1 MRPLSDSLRAKA
13 DDAADTGGGTLSAAE
28 RRAAELLSRVAPP
41 PPLSAAAL
49 ARIEGSVL
57 GSPAPLPGALS
68 GPLWRWLAVG
78 SAGACA
84 GVAATL
90 AVTAAVQPAEKTQ
103 DPAALAVRELR
114 APQGSAAQL
123 RTADGAELSLAGPG
137 SLALAADGPVLADG
151 RLLVRAG
158 RTAVTVRTAGGRVT
172 APAHHVTAI
181 SMKLGQ
187 LARVAAYV
195 GDSELAAAAQAAP
208 APVAAGTAWTPAGTR
223 PLTAACVAAVA
234 EPSAAWPA
242 CADEEAD
249 TAGATADADALPAE
263 PSAGATGPA
272 AEDPADDDGAP
283 ARVRPPRGPR
293 PHRAARPA
301 TATSAEDTAAAAP
314 GESALAAESRLLG
327 TALHQLRQERDAGA
341 ALRTLT
347 QYRDRFPAGLLA
359 EEAQAARADALLALD
374 RRGEALA
381 LLDQAELKRL
391 GRGGELRVLRGE
403 LRAGASRCAEAVSDF
418 GAVLAGSP
426 PPAVAER
433 ALAGRAAC
441 YGRLGDAQRARA
453 DWQALKEQAAPQSP
467 AARAAA
473 QALKE
478 LP

>member
-13 DDAADTGGGTLSAAE
+13 DDAAGAGGDTLSAAE
-28 RRAAELLSRVAPP
+28 RRAAEILSRVAPP

-90 AVTAAVQPAEKTQ
+90 AVTAGVQPAAQTQ
-103 DPAALAVRELR
+103 EPAALSVRELR

-195 GDSELAAAAQAAP
+195 GDSELAAAGAP

-249 TAGATADADALPAE
+249 TAGAAAAADAVPGAPAAE
-263 PSAGATGPA
+263 PATGPTA
-272 AEDPADDDGAP
+272 DEPADDDGAP

-293 PHRAARPA
+293 AHRAARPA
-301 TATSAEDTAAAAP
+301 PGASTEDAAAEP